1 MAQSARGIF
10 GRDPDDPDCPSP
22 LLLPEEHPGS
32 PPPVWE
38 RQGSSSRDEPGVGFS
53 LPVIPLDQAPL
64 SPQNTM
70 RARVALSRW
79 RKRQLVSHPLQH
91 SEEGA
96 SCEILQHGGSHTS
109 ASSSTSSHKH
119 SNSHVGFAAD
129 LFLRG
134 VGVPTCMRPRSYTT
148 QQQAPLRA
156 SSRAYFPK
164 QFLSRC
170 PTTHSTRRLLATQ
183 HGMARRSFEQEVARS
198 HRCVNNPGGTLRIR
212 PLQALNLG
220 EKTESIYVTVR
231 YGLHLQRTGKAKPGV
246 YPRWEAANGRNEL
259 ALQVEH
265 LNTTGS
271 IHITVWSE
279 HELQDVELGHIEV
292 PLGSV
297 IDCCDDHGDYMRWFP
312 LLHPADAQSVEG
324 DTARALYPWTS
335 EKVSSDDFANDA
347 CLKLGF
353 RWVPLDKGQRALKTS
368 SYLRAYLTEMSVS
381 VVDSYQ
387 RTELLS
393 MTIRSVEAR
402 YVDNPALTR
411 ASLVVSCVQLDNQ
424 LPKAE
429 APIVFGPTP
438 MQMTQP
444 LLQCSLF
451 RQKDRNELTRPDHL
465 YRLKYVFVL
474 LQEVDVKIEE
484 DFLHALWQSF
494 SRVLVDHLVTTSTL
508 YDQKQQ
514 QREQQQHHQQQ
525 DQEKGTRLPGTR
537 LARPRVSMSSPVPR
551 PMGSGACLQGTG
563 GPPSPLLPSASS
575 PFSSSQA
582 RQVPKGVCTPPHA
595 RHAHSSATDSTSRHT
610 VEDRFAGVHSPSRQ
624 HAAFASAGAGLGG
637 GEAEDNDS
645 DTEEDAY
652 SYMTQ
657 MVYIEQLEL
666 CPIKV
671 NISFFKNAA
680 DRKLWK
686 AAAAT
691 TSNTA
696 AAAAVT
702 AGAGA
707 LLGGMDTSH
716 LIVNGQL
723 TSAAARRNPRVASIF
738 TTFQLL
744 TDVVL
749 PLVPSI
755 SGASIKLNALDIAHV
770 FQSPTEIW
778 ATLQAHYTSNFL
790 FQLYK
795 IIGSVDIIGNPLSFA
810 SSLGTGMIDFFYEPA
825 QGLVKSPKAFV
836 RGVVKGTS
844 SLVSNTT
851 SGFLGVAGKI
861 SKSVGS
867 GVLFTISKDQRFMQ
881 SRERLAK
888 ERNEV
893 YVRPVKD
900 FFHGVFHGVTGI
912 VADPYYGARRGRS
925 WNGRTQNHVRT

>member
-1 MAQSARGIF
+1 
-10 GRDPDDPDCPSP
+10 
-22 LLLPEEHPGS
+22 
-32 PPPVWE
+32 
-38 RQGSSSRDEPGVGFS
+38 
-53 LPVIPLDQAPL
+53 
-64 SPQNTM
+64 
-70 RARVALSRW
+70 
-79 RKRQLVSHPLQH
+79 
-91 SEEGA
+91 
-96 SCEILQHGGSHTS
+96 
-109 ASSSTSSHKH
+109 
-119 SNSHVGFAAD
+119 
-129 LFLRG
+129 
-134 VGVPTCMRPRSYTT
+134 
-148 QQQAPLRA
+148 
-156 SSRAYFPK
+156 
-164 QFLSRC
+164 
-170 PTTHSTRRLLATQ
+170 
-183 HGMARRSFEQEVARS
+183 
-198 HRCVNNPGGTLRIR
+198 
-212 PLQALNLG
+212 LQALNLG
-220 EKTESIYVTVR
+220 EKTKSIYVTVR

-279 HELQDVELGHIEV
+279 HELQDAELGHIEV
-292 PLGSV
+292 PLGSL

-312 LLHPADAQSVEG
+312 LLHSADAQSVEG

-335 EKVSSDDFANDA
+335 EKVSSDDFANEA

-353 RWVPLDKGQRALKTS
+353 RWVPLDKNQGTLRTS

-381 VVDSYQ
+381 IVDSYQ

-393 MTIRSVEAR
+393 LTIRSVEAR

-438 MQMTQP
+438 MQMPQP

-451 RQKDRNELTRPDHL
+451 RQKDRNEQTRPDHL

-494 SRVLVDHLVTTSTL
+494 SRVLVDHLITTSTL
-508 YDQKQQ
+508 YDQKQ
-514 QREQQQHHQQQ
+514 EQQQELQQLHRRHQQ
-525 DQEKGTRLPGTR
+525 
-537 LARPRVSMSSPVPR
+537 
-551 PMGSGACLQGTG
+551 
-563 GPPSPLLPSASS
+563 
-575 PFSSSQA
+575 QA
-582 RQVPKGVCTPPHA
+582 RQVSKGVYTPHPV
-595 RHAHSSATDSTSRHT
+595 RPTSTLRNSI
-610 VEDRFAGVHSPSRQ
+610 EDRFAGVHSPSRK
-624 HAAFASAGAGLGG
+624 HAIFASGAAGHGG

-645 DTEEDAY
+645 DAEEDAY

-666 CPIKV
+666 CPVKV

-696 AAAAVT
+696 AAAAT

-707 LLGGMDTSH
+707 LLGGVDASH

-723 TSAAARRNPRVASIF
+723 TSAAARRNPEVASIF

-795 IIGSVDIIGNPLSFA
+795 ILGSVDIIGNPLSFA

-844 SLVSNTT
+844 SLVTNTT

-888 ERNEV
+888 EQIKV

-912 VADPYYGARRGRS
+912 VADPYYGARRGTLSKQAHRES
-925 WNGRTQNHVRT
+925 A

>member
-1 MAQSARGIF
+1 MAQSVRGIF

-22 LLLPEEHPGS
+22 LLLLPEEHPGS

-38 RQGSSSRDEPGVGFS
+38 RQGSSSCRDGPGVGFS
-53 LPVIPLDQAPL
+53 LPEPPPLDQVPL
-64 SPQNTM
+64 SPPDTM

-91 SEEGA
+91 SEEDVRGE
-96 SCEILQHGGSHTS
+96 SLQHGGSHAS
-109 ASSSTSSHKH
+109 ASISTSLHKH
-119 SNSHVGFAAD
+119 SNSHVGFAAEF
-129 LFLRG
+129 LLRG
-134 VGVPTCMRPRSYTT
+134 VGAPTFMRPRSYTT
-148 QQQAPLRA
+148 QQQAALHAP
-156 SSRAYFPK
+156 SRANFPR
-164 QFLSRC
+164 QFLSRG
-170 PTTHSTRRLLATQ
+170 PTTHSTRRRLATQ

-220 EKTESIYVTVR
+220 EKTKSIYVTVR

-271 IHITVWSE
+271 VHITVWSE

-292 PLGSV
+292 PLGSL

-312 LLHPADAQSVEG
+312 LLHSADAQSVEG

-335 EKVSSDDFANDA
+335 EKVSSDDFANEA

-353 RWVPLDKGQRALKTS
+353 RWVPLDKSQRALRTS
-368 SYLRAYLTEMSVS
+368 NYLRAYLTEMSVS
-381 VVDSYQ
+381 IVDSYQ

-393 MTIRSVEAR
+393 LTIRSVEAR

-438 MQMTQP
+438 MKMSQP

-514 QREQQQHHQQQ
+514 QQEQQLQQQQHHHQQQ
-525 DQEKGTRLPGTR
+525 PF
-537 LARPRVSMSSPVPR
+537 
-551 PMGSGACLQGTG
+551 
-563 GPPSPLLPSASS
+563 PSPHQQQ
-575 PFSSSQA
+575 QA
-582 RQVPKGVCTPPHA
+582 RQVPKGVCTTPPA
-595 RHAHSSATDSTSRHT
+595 LPVHSFATDSTSRHS
-610 VEDRFAGVHSPSRQ
+610 VEDRFAGVHSPSRE
-624 HAAFASAGAGLGG
+624 HAIFAPGAAGHGG

-645 DTEEDAY
+645 DAEEDAY

-666 CPIKV
+666 CPVKV

-696 AAAAVT
+696 AAAAAT

-738 TTFQLL
+738 TKFQLL

-770 FQSPTEIW
+770 FQSPTEIS

-795 IIGSVDIIGNPLSFA
+795 ILGSVDIIGNPLSFA

-844 SLVSNTT
+844 SLVTNTT

-888 ERNEV
+888 ERNKV

-912 VADPYYGARRGRS
+912 VADPYYGARRGRLYPIR
-925 WNGRTQNHVRT
+925 RTENQDLRARLTCALNIHIFINTLYS

>member
-1 MAQSARGIF
+1 
-10 GRDPDDPDCPSP
+10 
-22 LLLPEEHPGS
+22 
-32 PPPVWE
+32 
-38 RQGSSSRDEPGVGFS
+38 
-53 LPVIPLDQAPL
+53 
-64 SPQNTM
+64 
-70 RARVALSRW
+70 
-79 RKRQLVSHPLQH
+79 
-91 SEEGA
+91 
-96 SCEILQHGGSHTS
+96 
-109 ASSSTSSHKH
+109 
-119 SNSHVGFAAD
+119 
-129 LFLRG
+129 
-134 VGVPTCMRPRSYTT
+134 
-148 QQQAPLRA
+148 
-156 SSRAYFPK
+156 
-164 QFLSRC
+164 
-170 PTTHSTRRLLATQ
+170 
-183 HGMARRSFEQEVARS
+183 MARRSFEQEVARS

-220 EKTESIYVTVR
+220 EKTKSTYVTVR
-231 YGLHLQRTGKAKPGV
+231 YGLHLQRTGKAKPGAH
-246 YPRWEAANGRNEL
+246 PRWEAANRRNEL

-279 HELQDVELGHIEV
+279 RDLQDAELGHIEV
-292 PLGSV
+292 PLGSL

-312 LLHPADAQSVEG
+312 LLHFTDAQPVEG
-324 DTARALYPWTS
+324 DTGRASCPWTS
-335 EKVSSDDFANDA
+335 EKSSSDDFTHKP

-353 RWVPLDKGQRALKTS
+353 RWVPLDKSQHVLKTS
-368 SYLRAYLTEMSVS
+368 TYLRAYMAEMSVS

-387 RTELLS
+387 HTELLS
-393 MTIRSVEAR
+393 MTMRSVEAR
-402 YVDNPALTR
+402 YVDNPSLTR

-438 MQMTQP
+438 MQMSQP

-451 RQKDRNELTRPDHL
+451 RQKDRTELTRPDHL

-508 YDQKQQ
+508 YDQNQQHQQQQQQQ
-514 QREQQQHHQQQ
+514 QR
-525 DQEKGTRLPGTR
+525 KY
-537 LARPRVSMSSPVPR
+537 
-551 PMGSGACLQGTG
+551 
-563 GPPSPLLPSASS
+563 
-575 PFSSSQA
+575 
-582 RQVPKGVCTPPHA
+582 
-595 RHAHSSATDSTSRHT
+595 AT
-610 VEDRFAGVHSPSRQ
+610 FAPY
-624 HAAFASAGAGLGG
+624 AGLGADD
-637 GEAEDNDS
+637 AEDNDS
-645 DTEEDAY
+645 DTDEDAY

-666 CPIKV
+666 CPVKV
-671 NISFFKNAA
+671 NISFFKNSA

-691 TSNTA
+691 TSTSA
-696 AAAAVT
+696 AAAAAT
-702 AGAGA
+702 AGGGA

-723 TSAAARRNPRVASIF
+723 TSTAARRNPRVASIY
-738 TTFQLL
+738 TTFQLM

-755 SGASIKLNALDIAHV
+755 SGASIKLNALNIAHV
-770 FQSPTEIW
+770 FQSPTEIY

-810 SSLGTGMIDFFYEPA
+810 NSLGTGMIDFFYEPA

-844 SLVSNTT
+844 SLVTNTT

-867 GVLFTISKDQRFMQ
+867 GILFTISKDQRFMQ

-912 VADPYYGARRGRS
+912 VADPYYGARQGMLSSRHA
-925 WNGRTQNHVRT
+925 QNHPFKYNRRISP